1 MHSRRYRAVHRRHRN
16 RFRDGISIY
25 YLPPIAGL
33 ALSTYVLSASHAS
46 YDEYVD
52 TFIAPPVLY
61 PSRGYTVDDIIE
73 DPYVRSHVRS
83 VNLDIIGFDFG
94 SAELSAA
101 AIEKLEDLADAILE
115 VIDQDPTQVFLIAGH
130 TDAVGSFEKNLE
142 LSEERAAN
150 VQEILIS
157 EYGVP
162 AENLE
167 AVGYGEQ
174 YLRINTSGPE
184 RRNRRVVIRAIG
196 SLLADR
202 PAQDAN

>member
-1 MHSRRYRAVHRRHRN
+1 M
-16 RFRDGISIY
+16 D
-25 YLPPIAGL
+25 L
-33 ALSTYVLSASHAS
+33 
-46 YDEYVD
+46 
-52 TFIAPPVLY
+52 
-61 PSRGYTVDDIIE
+61 DIIE
-73 DPYVRSHVRS
+73 
-83 VNLDIIGFDFG
+83 FDFG

-115 VIDQDPTQVFLIAGH
+115 VIEQDPTQVFLIAGH

-150 VQEILIS
+150 VQEVLIS

-174 YLRINTSGPE
+174 YLLINTSRPE
-184 RRNRRVVIRAIG
+184 RRNRRVVVRSIG

-202 PAQDAN
+202 PVQRCQLTELLKKGNDSVPRACLEDGHRHTIKDLMREAGIDRSVQDAISGHEAVQSGLQK